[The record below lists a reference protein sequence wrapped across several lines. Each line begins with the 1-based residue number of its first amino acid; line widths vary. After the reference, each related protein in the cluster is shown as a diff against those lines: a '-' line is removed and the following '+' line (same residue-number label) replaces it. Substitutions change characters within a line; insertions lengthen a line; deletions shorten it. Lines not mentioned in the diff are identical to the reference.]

1 MVLDLTDEEI
11 GLLREV
17 LGSVIGALSPEIS
30 HTDNPAFRR
39 HLMARR
45 ELLRGILHKA
55 GGAPSGT

>member
-1 MVLDLTDEEI
+1 MQLDLTDEEA

-17 LGSVIGALSPEIS
+17 LASVIGALSPEIS

-45 ELLRGILHKA
+45 EVLRGILDKT
-55 GGAPSGT
+55 GRPQPSE